1 MIKNTWC
8 IYFSPSGTTKKT
20 VNQIAAGIQKE
31 WQECDLLAQRE
42 PMPELGPDD
51 LLIAGAP
58 VFAGRIP
65 VRVPH
70 GRVCPVYAHSN
81 WYNWRFSRFFVSFRS
96 A

>member
-51 LLIAGAP
+51 LLIARAESLPLRRAAARRPRRQNARDHRGGLRQP
-58 VFAGRIP
+58 GL
-65 VRVPH
+65 
-70 GRVCPVYAHSN
+70 
-81 WYNWRFSRFFVSFRS
+81 
-96 A
+96 